1 MAICP
6 AAGQIAFQTIFSG
19 KRLFRNFYDLRGHS
33 RGNRRSDL
41 IFFFGGGGG
50 YHIFCVLAD
59 RHESSQGLGEYT
71 MSTCTS
77 ITSLQ

>member
-1 MAICP
+1 MRFFWNFP
-6 AAGQIAFQTIFSG
+6 E
-19 KRLFRNFYDLRGHS
+19 FRNFYDLTGHS

-41 IFFFGGGGG
+41 IFMGGG

-59 RHESSQGLGEYT
+59 RHESSQALGEYT